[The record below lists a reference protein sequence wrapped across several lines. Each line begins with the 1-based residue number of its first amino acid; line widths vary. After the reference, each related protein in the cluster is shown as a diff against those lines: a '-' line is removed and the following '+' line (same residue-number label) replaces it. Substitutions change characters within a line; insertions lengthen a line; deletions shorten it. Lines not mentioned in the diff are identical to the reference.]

1 MSDIQIIIQDQEDIS
16 LEVQSDSEGV
26 TEVSVSA
33 PVSVEVVQNA
43 VFNFSTGDGE
53 TTPGATVL
61 DELNDVQVGSSALQG
76 QILYY
81 DVTAG
86 KYLKGDYDDIA
97 GIPTLA
103 AVATTGSYNDLVDT
117 PNLNDGEIW
126 VGDAN
131 GDPVSTSIDSVVS
144 TPWEESGSDIY
155 YDGGNVGVG
164 ITGPTSKLH
173 IVGSVHAQGV
183 LKSSFGLQT
192 DGADM
197 ALFNTTNNTGYIRF
211 INTTNSSQ
219 NEGMRITNAGNV
231 GIGFTSPSEKLHV
244 AGNIFMSE
252 GSQLRSQ
259 TTDPTAGAVSQS
271 LEFFLPY
278 RSDGTTMAE
287 NRSGLKLGGVKFFE
301 PRTTNGS
308 RLHIHSSLT
317 LLGTNSG
324 AGGGIT
330 FRLGSSSDTYPSV
343 SASFT
348 SQATVGSTTD
358 RRLRLFGYFG
368 TDFAENANGQAAFA
382 RINTTGLALG
392 HTNPTA
398 PIDIEAP
405 VNTWNIKADSY
416 GNIGWKGGATQ
427 YFKGWSGRITGVF
440 GSTER
445 FRFTSEGLGLG
456 FGVGDPGARIEIK
469 ASTADDTAT
478 SILVKDSADAEIL
491 KLNNDG
497 ILYTQDIKIADTR
510 RIGADAGETIN
521 FTKYS
526 GTGVV
531 TFQSDANAS
540 FEFGGGVLVE
550 NTTGLLFSDTVTGVN
565 KLGAG
570 THEVFAFGKNGGGQA
585 NYTFTNEVCDVRFE
599 NTCDVVFAN
608 SGDVVLGSLIV
619 GTNQSCPSF
628 EVNSTRL
635 MYRHSN
641 DCDETQAV
649 IIDKGGVITG
659 GGTVDTVALS
669 IGERFEFR
677 RNGGGSS
684 TMKVSNGLVMSGFG
698 LDWNTAT
705 NTYAPANGAGLHLG
719 GDQTNLVSLVSMNRT
734 TYFGALNTAGSTLY
748 IGNVYSAPSGGK
760 SGGANDNWASAQ
772 SVNFMNT
779 SKFTINYGGTED
791 DGSGDFTVFSHSAT
805 TTDNVNGD
813 NHGLQISAVPNA
825 GGNTVAPQSR
835 FAATNGSGDLVADT
849 AIRSYVEVG
858 SVVYIEDEGDGGN
871 LLSLPSTITRHVVT
885 AKDTGTNTITV
896 DPVFSGTTG
905 NVSLFVQKN
914 VVTFR
919 DFAGDP
925 IMRIQG
931 NKNVAIGMDD
941 SPERLSITGRIHLT
955 DGVASQNVFIGT
967 GFSTP
972 AAALYNTI
980 IGSDTFTN
988 ATAAVSNT
996 IIGRS
1001 AGKELTDA
1009 SFNVFIGLEAGRES
1023 TTASDNVYIGTRA
1036 GTSNITGEYNLAIGT
1051 NAQQN
1056 FLGQQS
1062 VALGYL
1068 AGRNAA
1074 GTHTIVGY
1082 NAGTTIGAG
1091 AVMLGYAAGAGST
1104 TTVDTVV
1111 GQESYRNSTTGGSNV
1126 VVGHQVMWAPVAAK
1140 TLNNNIGIG
1149 NGSMYMAF
1157 GSQYNVAIGAAALRG
1172 YAGDTS
1178 QNQVTTVK
1186 NVAIGERSMY
1196 SAYDDAGENVFIG
1209 YHTAYSQAGGGQE
1222 TNTYKQNVGIGSEVG
1237 YDIESGEGNV
1247 MVGWRAGY
1255 ELTTGDKN
1263 VLLGWK
1269 AGSQLTTE
1277 SNKLYIANSDTTA
1290 PLIEGDFSTSNV
1302 VINNVG
1308 SNFTTSPLLVKTDT
1322 GSNSSNWGGGIG
1334 ATWDSDANTQTAS
1347 FKVGAYDSGT
1357 VWQGKIEWDNVSE
1370 VKFNGGPF
1378 YSFDNPIVASDGSTK
1393 GIQTKFHN
1401 SAYMRIAPNSGQN
1414 AAVTA
1419 WIFRGEG
1426 TTGDYA
1432 TNQSG
1437 EPAYSAQDVM
1447 RIQGNGRVGIGVAS
1461 ADTELHVDGV
1471 IKVGT
1476 GGTAY
1481 QLPSSDG
1488 AAGYVLKT
1496 NGSGI
1501 VTWQVDDAG
1510 TGGGATTIGALTDV
1524 ESSMG
1529 TAGEI
1534 LQVNAGA
1541 TDLEYI
1547 DGIDGIKYSN
1557 TDTMPEAVGGFPA
1570 GTDFTTPR
1578 SLQYMFDNLL
1588 YPYQAPVITVT
1599 TNMAGTYEYGT
1610 TVSSVTVSVSVA
1622 NAANISGNY
1631 TLIRTEN
1638 GSNTTLTTG
1647 TLAQV
1652 NGYVDTPATPFD
1664 PLPNQY
1670 IRYRVEATDI
1680 QATSIADNSPN
1691 ANWRVRS
1698 YWGNSS
1704 SASETSVLNLT
1715 GAGNNVLDS
1724 NRQGVRNF
1732 ASGSGVYKYI
1742 AIPQSPT
1749 DLGDPPAAPNGFK
1762 LANGTNVPMA
1772 TSSSPVAFT
1781 AASGS
1786 TTGNGYEC
1794 KSITDT
1800 VNGKSVTY
1808 NLYRSENQ
1816 LNGAL
1821 TIEVF

>member
-76 QILYY
+76 QVLYY

-103 AVATTGSYNDLVDT
+103 TVATTGSYDDLTGT
-117 PNLNDGEIW
+117 PTISDGEIW

-131 GDPVSTSIDSVVS
+131 GDPVSTDINTVIPAQLWVED
-144 TPWEESGSDIY
+144 GDNIY
-155 YDGGNVGVG
+155 YDSG
-164 ITGPTSKLH
+164 
-173 IVGSVHAQGV
+173 
-183 LKSSFGLQT
+183 
-192 DGADM
+192 D
-197 ALFNTTNNTGYIRF
+197 
-211 INTTNSSQ
+211 
-219 NEGMRITNAGNV
+219 V
-231 GIGFTSPSEKLHV
+231 GIGGTPDSGIRLHVKKAADAYFLVENTSGGGEWIRWGAGLNGTSMKFSNTGIFGIQPVASKTDNTVPTAFHMASDGKVGINTNAPSEKLHV

-252 GSQLRSQ
+252 GSQFRSQ
-259 TTDPTAGAVSQS
+259 TTDSNAGAQAQS

-278 RSDGTTMAE
+278 RIDGVTMAE
-287 NRSGLKLGGVKFFE
+287 NKSALKLGGVKFFE

-308 RLHIHSSLT
+308 SLHVYGGLKIV
-317 LLGTNSG
+317 GTNSG
-324 AGGGIT
+324 AGGLLSLN
-330 FRLGSSSDTYPSV
+330 LGSTQDTYPSTNV
-343 SASFT
+343 TFNYAR
-348 SQATVGSTTD
+348 VGNTTE
-358 RRLRLFGYFG
+358 RRLSLYGYFG
-368 TDFAENANGQAAFA
+368 TEFSENANLQAPFA
-382 RINTTGLALG
+382 LINTTGLALG

-405 VNTWNIKADSY
+405 TNTWNIKADEY
-416 GNIGWKGGATQ
+416 GYVGWKGGATQ
-427 YFKGWSGRITGVF
+427 YFQGWSGRIVTKFAG
-440 GSTER
+440 TEAIR
-445 FRFTSEGLGLG
+445 FRSNGIGIGTQGDFTPRL
-456 FGVGDPGARIEIK
+456 AIK
-469 ASTADDTAT
+469 AEGDDNTTT
-478 SILVKDSADAEIL
+478 SILV
-491 KLNNDG
+491 NNSSNVEMFKVVDDG
-497 ILYTQDIKIADTR
+497 TVHTKDIKIADTK
-510 RIGADAGETIN
+510 RIGADGGEIIN

-565 KLGAG
+565 RLGAG
-570 THEVFAFGKNGGGQA
+570 THEVFNFGKNGGGQA

-608 SGDVVLGSLIV
+608 AGSVVFGSLEV

-649 IIDKGGVITG
+649 IIDQGGVITG
-659 GGTVDTVALS
+659 GGGADTVALS

-698 LDWNTAT
+698 LDWPSAT
-705 NTYAPANGAGLHLG
+705 STNPGGNGSGLHLG
-719 GDQTNLVSLVSMNRT
+719 GDQANLVSVVSMNRT
-734 TYFGALNTAGSTLY
+734 SYFGPLNTAGATLY
-748 IGNVYSAPSGGK
+748 VGNVYSAPSGGK
-760 SGGANDNWASAQ
+760 SGGATDNWHNAIG
-772 SVNFMNT
+772 VNFMNA
-779 SKFTINYGGTED
+779 SNFTINYGGTED
-791 DGSGDFTVFSHSAT
+791 DGSGDFTVFSHSGVQ
-805 TTDNVNGD
+805 TDSPDGD
-813 NHGLQISAVPNA
+813 RHGLQLSAVPNA
-825 GGNTVAPQSR
+825 GGNTVNPQSR
-835 FAATNGSGDLVADT
+835 FAATNASGDLVAND
-849 AIRSYVEVG
+849 AIRGYVEIG

-871 LLSLPSTITRHVVT
+871 VLKLPSTITRHVVT

-905 NVSLFVQKN
+905 DVSVFVQKN
-914 VVTFR
+914 VATFR

-941 SPERLSITGRIHLT
+941 SPERLSIKGRLHLE
-955 DGVASQNVFIGT
+955 DGPNSKNVYIGS
-967 GFSTP
+967 GFATP
-972 AAALYNTI
+972 AAAAFNVI

-988 ATAAVSNT
+988 ATTAISNT

-1001 AGKELTDA
+1001 AGQQSTTG
-1009 SFNVFIGLEAGRES
+1009 SSNVFIGFESGRES
-1023 TTASDNVYIGTRA
+1023 TEANDNVYIGTRA
-1036 GTSNITGEYNLAIGT
+1036 GQSNITGEYNLAIGT

-1068 AGRNAA
+1068 AGRDAT

-1082 NAGTTIGAG
+1082 NAGTTIGTG
-1091 AVMLGYAAGAGST
+1091 AVMLGYAAGDGST

-1111 GQESYRNSTTGGSNV
+1111 GQESFRNVTEGSKNIA
-1126 VVGHQVMWAPVAAK
+1126 VGHQVMWADQAAK
-1140 TLNNNIGIG
+1140 SLTSNIGVG
-1149 NGSMYMAF
+1149 NGAMYYAH
-1157 GSQYNVAIGAAALRG
+1157 GSDFNVAIGDSALRG
-1172 YAGDTS
+1172 YNGDTS
-1178 QNQVTTVK
+1178 QNQVTT
-1186 NVAIGERSMY
+1186 NRNIAIGERSMY
-1196 SAYDDAGENVFIG
+1196 HAWTLADKNVFIG
-1209 YHTAYSQAGGGQE
+1209 YRAAFSDAGGGQE
-1222 TNTYKQNVGIGSEVG
+1222 TNTYTENVGIGNEVG

-1247 MVGWRAGY
+1247 MVGNRSGFA
-1255 ELTTGDKN
+1255 LTTGDKN
-1263 VLLGWK
+1263 VLLGYN
-1269 AGSQLTTE
+1269 AGGQLTTE
-1277 SNKLYIANSDTTA
+1277 SNKLYIANSDTA
-1290 PLIEGDFSTSNV
+1290 DPLIYGEFDNSGFVNLHGDVQVGKIETNGTERELTITGYNAAKLKFNLHNGWGQPEFSAGFDGSIRLANFGDNSQLATFV
-1302 VINNVG
+1302 VGASQTNQGKIRMYSDSSSAISIGINSSYPVASIGIIEG
-1308 SNFTTSPLLVKTDT
+1308 SNNYSGGLRIQTSEDVVNGVQEVNDFFFSKEGRLGIGTTSPSEGLHVLGRIKVDD
-1322 GSNSSNWGGGIG
+1322 GSGGGY
-1334 ATWDSDANTQTAS
+1334 TLPLN
-1347 FKVGAYDSGT
+1347 
-1357 VWQGKIEWDNVSE
+1357 
-1370 VKFNGGPF
+1370 
-1378 YSFDNPIVASDGSTK
+1378 DGS
-1393 GIQTKFHN
+1393 
-1401 SAYMRIAPNSGQN
+1401 PN
-1414 AAVTA
+1414 
-1419 WIFRGEG
+1419 
-1426 TTGDYA
+1426 
-1432 TNQSG
+1432 
-1437 EPAYSAQDVM
+1437 
-1447 RIQGNGRVGIGVAS
+1447 
-1461 ADTELHVDGV
+1461 
-1471 IKVGT
+1471 
-1476 GGTAY
+1476 
-1481 QLPSSDG
+1481 
-1488 AAGYVLKT
+1488 YVLKT
-1496 NGSGI
+1496 NGSGT
-1501 VTWQVDDAG
+1501 VTWQADDAG

-1781 AASGS
+1781 GASGS